1 MSFHDAPTPE
11 DLPASHHGE
20 PVIDEEITMETNRHV
35 HVCACG
41 ERWECSKVDCHI
53 ADECS
58 RCEDEAVAAYFDGR
72 QPVLEPVEAL
82 LSAQGDDDAS

>member
-1 MSFHDAPTPE
+1 MPT
-11 DLPASHHGE
+11 
-20 PVIDEEITMETNRHV
+20 ETDRHV

-41 ERWECSKVDCHI
+41 ELWVCSKTDCHI

-58 RCEDEAVAAYFDGR
+58 RCEEQTFAEWAGANRR

-82 LSAQGDDDAS
+82 LSARKD